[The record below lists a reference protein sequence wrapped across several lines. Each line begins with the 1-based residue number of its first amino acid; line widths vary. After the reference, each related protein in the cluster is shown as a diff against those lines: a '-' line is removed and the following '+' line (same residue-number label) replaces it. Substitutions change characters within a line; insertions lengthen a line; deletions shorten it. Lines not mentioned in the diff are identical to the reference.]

1 MGSKLQDS
9 VSSKGYE
16 ITPYEKAVG
25 SYKRNAL
32 ISELTRHVISS
43 FSKREDTGTKT
54 AKTKIPS
61 VLTKPSFELKTVPFS
76 RSGFIAITKGKEL
89 PAEDNKAA
97 ISPKMAFHKSGS
109 SSRVRDWNPDVR
121 VAQRMGVTITYASR
135 SKEIREFLQQ

>member
-89 PAEDNKAA
+89 PV
-97 ISPKMAFHKSGS
+97 KS
-109 SSRVRDWNPDVR
+109 RIRDWNPDVR
-121 VAQRMGVTITYASR
+121 VAQRMGDGHHLCQS
-135 SKEIREFLQQ
+135 L